1 MPDIML
7 NGGEVWLN
15 NFSLLSCL
23 LAHIGK
29 SFKCQVTDV
38 IWRGLSR
45 VLAVSLIL
53 LEGIREGFTEE
64 VAMEFSP
71 EGLSR
76 SLAGEKEPF
85 RQRDGYIITW
95 S

>member
-1 MPDIML
+1 ML
-7 NGGEVWLN
+7 NGGDVWLN

-23 LAHIGK
+23 LAHTGK
-29 SFKCQVTDV
+29 SFKCQVTGGV
-38 IWRGLSR
+38 LWRGLSR

-53 LEGIREGFTEE
+53 LEGIREGFAEE
-64 VAMEFSP
+64 VAMEFSL

-85 RQRDGYIITW
+85 RQRDG
-95 S
+95 